1 MGTKNTIQSAY
12 SAVRSA
18 YKDTS
23 LKKLYPSRY
32 LAAAKRPVRAGYV
45 VFLEVREKELTDN
58 FRLIRAALERRNRE
72 SGENEGKAEVKAGEK
87 TEGRQGSYSFDTVC
101 IREGMENPASVTLR
115 CLAAIPKIARAEYV
129 FVNESSYF
137 LSSLPIR
144 PETTVIQTWHACGA
158 FKKFGYQSIGTREG
172 HSSEVLDAFNIHRN
186 YSWVVCSGKGTKE
199 AFAEAFS
206 YPVERV
212 VSLDRPEYD
221 ELVALRDKNVGDREG
236 GQPEPLRVL
245 MAPTLR
251 KSASSAHPFRDLYE
265 SRNHIEKALGDSV
278 ELCWSFHPL
287 ESNLPAPGNVSSA
300 LIDADCLV
308 TDYSS
313 IVYEAYLLGKPTFFY
328 VPDIRDYEVSPGLNV
343 NPTQTSPGICF
354 YDEQSLIDA
363 LKQLASER
371 ASCDFGKFDAFAGGA
386 FDGVDRSTGS
396 AASRL
401 VDFAIGEAS
410 R

>member
-1 MGTKNTIQSAY
+1 MRRAFAACSRGLFNFIYKAS
-12 SAVRSA
+12 SRSGRRA
-18 YKDTS
+18 NQFVFLSRQAGKPSYDYVELAREFERRGWNS
-23 LKKLYPSRY
+23 IMHLKKVT
-32 LAAAKRPVRAGYV
+32 KRNMIPYAIHVVR
-45 VFLEVREKELTDN
+45 EVRLLAKSKVAILDRYDPVVSLLDLESDHPTNEDELP
-58 FRLIRAALERRNRE
+58 AECVHRE
-72 SGENEGKAEVKAGEK
+72 FPRKPVVV
-87 TEGRQGSYSFDTVC
+87 QV
-101 IREGMENPASVTLR
+101 
-115 CLAAIPKIARAEYV
+115 
-129 FVNESSYF
+129 
-137 LSSLPIR
+137 
-144 PETTVIQTWHACGA
+144 WHAFGA